1 MLQSFPRSKD
11 LREAAA
17 IQKSLAEAVILQGD
31 VGSARYVAA
40 LDASH
45 PTRFSKV
52 QGVSVAAAVL
62 WDRQAGGV
70 LEVATAWMDEAD
82 LFPYV
87 PGFLSFRESPVYL
100 AALAKLSRFPEVL
113 LVDGQGVA
121 HPRRL
126 GIAAHLGVH
135 LDVPAIGVAKT
146 LLFGKPERELSKE
159 AGLAVRLMHG
169 SVQIGWVYRSRKG
182 AQPLFVSPGHRVGME
197 ESLVFLRSLVGKTR
211 LPEPL
216 RTAHLKAGEARRNS
230 VVVKD
235 K

>member
-1 MLQSFPRSKD
+1 MPQSFPQPKD

-17 IQKSLAEAVILQGD
+17 IQKSLAEGVILQGALE
-31 VGSARYVAA
+31 STRYIAA

-52 QGVSVAAAVL
+52 QGASVAAAVL
-62 WDRQAGGV
+62 WDRQTGEV
-70 LEVATAWMDEAD
+70 KEVATAWMDEAD

-100 AALAKLSRFPEVL
+100 AALAQLSRRPEVL

-121 HPRRL
+121 HPRGL

-135 LDVPAIGVAKT
+135 LDIPAIGVAKT
-146 LLFGKPERELSKE
+146 LLFGKPESDLPKE
-159 AGLAVRLMHG
+159 AGSAVRLVNEN
-169 SVQIGWVYRSRKG
+169 VQIGWVYRSRKG
-182 AQPLFVSPGHRVGME
+182 VQPLFVSPGHRVGME
-197 ESLVFLRSLVGKTR
+197 ESLAFVRSLVDKTR

-216 RTAHLKAGEARRNS
+216 RLAHIEAGEVRRNTACTE
-230 VVVKD
+230 
-235 K
+235 